1 MTASNERDFDR
12 LGKLLDRAV
21 LDSELW
27 PEVCDRLASHL
38 GGVGAAFVPEDVGQS
53 GPWIVASPALSGV
66 IAQVFREGW
75 HLRNFRR
82 RSIPI
87 IKQRGYATDLDIA
100 DSATLKREPFYAELL
115 APWRLGYF
123 VGLNVK
129 VGRQTWIA
137 AVDREAGAAEPD
149 EMLFRRVRRVLPALS
164 ASVRASFVL
173 GQKRFGVWN
182 DFLAEQSRGV
192 FVLDC
197 LGRVIDQNEVAETF
211 LKRGLRLRNGVLQL
225 KDAPRDGAFQRLI
238 GAACAIFPP
247 ASLPPPVFWRD
258 DDLQLLL
265 GETVRVKP
273 SSSFHTHGA
282 ALLVVRSVHEERAPI
297 SELLKRTASLTEA
310 ECRLAAALFE
320 GHSLAE
326 YASDAGNT
334 VGTVRQQ
341 LKSIFRKTQTKRQ
354 AELVAWMRKTQ
365 LSDRDW

>member
-1 MTASNERDFDR
+1 MAASNEQEFDR
-12 LGKLLDRAV
+12 LEKLLDRAV

-27 PEVCDRLASHL
+27 PEVCDRLASYL
-38 GGVGAAFVPEDVGQS
+38 GGVGAAFVPEDVGLS

-82 RSIPI
+82 RAIPV
-87 IKQRGYATDLDIA
+87 IKQRGYGTDLDIA
-100 DSATLKREPFYAELL
+100 DAATLRREPFYAELL
-115 APWRLGYF
+115 APWKLGYF

-129 VGRQTWIA
+129 VGRQTWVA
-137 AVDREAGAAEPD
+137 AVEREAAAAEPD
-149 EMLFRRVRRVLPALS
+149 EMLFGRARRVLPVLS
-164 ASVRASFVL
+164 GSVRASFVL
-173 GQKRFGVWN
+173 GRKRFEVWN
-182 DFLAEQSRGV
+182 DFLAERSRAV
-192 FVLDC
+192 FVLDY

-225 KDAPRDGAFQRLI
+225 RDAARDEAFQRLV

-247 ASLPPPVFWRD
+247 TSLPPPVFWRD

-265 GETVRVKP
+265 AETVRVKP

-282 ALLVVRSVHEERAPI
+282 ALLVVRSAHEERAPI
-297 SELLKRTASLTEA
+297 SDLLKRMASLTDA
-310 ECRLAAALFE
+310 EGRLAAALFE

-354 AELVAWMRKTQ
+354 AELVARMRKMQ